1 MGEGGLKRVGVRGW
15 RGSEEGG
22 LERTDVKG
30 YVRIYVG
37 RYMRD
42 CDMSVGGGSVNK
54 SDSIINVGTDK
65 LTDYRT

>member
-1 MGEGGLKRVGVRGW
+1 MGAA
-15 RGSEEGG
+15 G
-22 LERTDVKG
+22 LERTDVRG

-37 RYMRD
+37 RYMRG
-42 CDMSVGGGSVNK
+42 CEMRVGGLSVNK